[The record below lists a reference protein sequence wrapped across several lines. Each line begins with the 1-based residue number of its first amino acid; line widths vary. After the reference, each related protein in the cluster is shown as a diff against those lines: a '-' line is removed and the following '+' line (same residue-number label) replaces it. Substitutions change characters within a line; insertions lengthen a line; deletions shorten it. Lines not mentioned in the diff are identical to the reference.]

1 MSFSVRM
8 MSLVFLALFAM
19 APAFAEDDPV
29 FTIKFADGKI
39 DPPVLEV
46 PANRR
51 FKLILQNEGTTPVE
65 FESNELRR
73 EKVLGGGT
81 TSFIVI
87 KRLDPGEY
95 QFFDDFHLD
104 TPPAKLIAREPTSQ

>member
-1 MSFSVRM
+1 MSFPVRL
-8 MSLVFLALFAM
+8 MSLAFLALFSGA
-19 APAFAEDDPV
+19 AALAEEDPV

-39 DPPVLEV
+39 DPPVVEV

-73 EKVLGGGT
+73 EKVLGAGT
-81 TSFIVI
+81 SSFIVI

-95 QFFDDFHLD
+95 PFFDDFHLD
-104 TPPAKLIAREPTSQ
+104 TPPAKLIAREPASP

>member
-1 MSFSVRM
+1 MSFPIRL
-8 MSLVFLALFAM
+8 MSLAFLALFSEA
-19 APAFAEDDPV
+19 AALAEEDPV

-39 DPPVLEV
+39 DPPVVEV

-73 EKVLGGGT
+73 EKVLGAGT
-81 TSFIVI
+81 SSFIVI

-104 TPPAKLIAREPTSQ
+104 TPPAKLIAREPASP

>member
-1 MSFSVRM
+1 MSFPVRL
-8 MSLVFLALFAM
+8 MSLAFLALFSGA
-19 APAFAEDDPV
+19 AALAEEDPV

-39 DPPVLEV
+39 DPPVVEV

-73 EKVLGGGT
+73 EKVLGAGT
-81 TSFIVI
+81 SSFIII

-104 TPPAKLIAREPTSQ
+104 TAPAKLIAREPASP

>member
-1 MSFSVRM
+1 MSFPVRL
-8 MSLVFLALFAM
+8 MSLAFLALFSGA
-19 APAFAEDDPV
+19 AALAEQDPV

-39 DPPVLEV
+39 DPPVVEV

-73 EKVLGGGT
+73 EKVLGAGT
-81 TSFIVI
+81 SSFIVI

-104 TPPAKLIAREPTSQ
+104 TPPAKLIARESASP

>member
-1 MSFSVRM
+1 MSFSVRL
-8 MSLVFLALFAM
+8 MSLVFLALFAV

-39 DPPVLEV
+39 DPPVVEV

-73 EKVLGGGT
+73 EKVLGAGT

-87 KRLDPGEY
+87 KRLDPGVYE
-95 QFFDDFHLD
+95 FFDDFHLD
-104 TPPAKLIAREPTSQ
+104 TPPAKLIAKEPANP

>member
-1 MSFSVRM
+1 MSFPVRLI
-8 MSLVFLALFAM
+8 SLAFLALFSGA
-19 APAFAEDDPV
+19 AALAEEDPV

-39 DPPVLEV
+39 DPPVVEV

-73 EKVLGGGT
+73 EKVLGAGAS
-81 TSFIVI
+81 SFIVI
-87 KRLDPGEY
+87 RRLDPGEY
-95 QFFDDFHLD
+95 EFFDDFHLD
-104 TPPAKLIAREPTSQ
+104 TPPAKLIAREPVSP

>member
-1 MSFSVRM
+1 MSFPVRL
-8 MSLVFLALFAM
+8 MSLAFLALFSGA
-19 APAFAEDDPV
+19 AALAEEDPV

-39 DPPVLEV
+39 DPPVVEV

-73 EKVLGGGT
+73 EKVLGAGAS
-81 TSFIVI
+81 SFIVI
-87 KRLDPGEY
+87 RRLDPGEY
-95 QFFDDFHLD
+95 EFFDDFHLD
-104 TPPAKLIAREPTSQ
+104 TPPAKLIAREPASP

>member
-1 MSFSVRM
+1 MSFLVRLM
-8 MSLVFLALFAM
+8 PLAFLAIFSTTAVL
-19 APAFAEDDPV
+19 AEEDPV

-73 EKVLGGGT
+73 EKVLGAGT
-81 TSFIVI
+81 SSFIVI
-87 KRLDPGEY
+87 RRLDPGEY
-95 QFFDDFHLD
+95 DFFDDFHLD
-104 TPPAKLIAREPTSQ
+104 TPPAKLIAKEPASP

>member
-1 MSFSVRM
+1 MSFSVRLL
-8 MSLVFLALFAM
+8 SLLFLALVAM
-19 APAFAEDDPV
+19 TPAFADEDPV

-39 DPPVLEV
+39 DPPVVEV

-73 EKVLGGGT
+73 EKVLGAGT

-95 QFFDDFHLD
+95 DFFDDFHLD
-104 TPPAKLIAREPTSQ
+104 TPPAKLIAREPASP

>member
-1 MSFSVRM
+1 MSFPVR
-8 MSLVFLALFAM
+8 LTALLFAALFSSA
-19 APAFAEDDPV
+19 AAFAEEDPV
-29 FTIKFADGKI
+29 FVIKFADGKI

-73 EKVLGGGT
+73 EKVLGAGT

-87 KRLDPGEY
+87 RRLDPGEY
-95 QFFDDFHLD
+95 DFFDDFHLD
-104 TPPAKLIAREPTSQ
+104 TPPAKLIAREPASP

>member
-1 MSFSVRM
+1 MSIPVRL
-8 MSLVFLALFAM
+8 MSLAFLALFSGA
-19 APAFAEDDPV
+19 AALAEEDPV

-39 DPPVLEV
+39 DPPVVEV

-51 FKLILQNEGTTPVE
+51 FKLVLQNEGTTPVE

-73 EKVLGGGT
+73 EKVLGAGT
-81 TSFIVI
+81 SSFIVI

-104 TPPAKLIAREPTSQ
+104 TPPAKLIARELASP